1 MTLNVDG
8 RDVGT
13 QTAQVVGDPAI
24 EIADADRREQFEASM
39 ALHALH
45 ERADEA
51 MRAVTA
57 AYDQMAALRE
67 GLTLDEAEE
76 VPAAVTSRLDEL
88 DEALDPV
95 RRRFG
100 VDVVR
105 RFRQQNVRSQV
116 TRLKREVMSS
126 TSRPT
131 ETQVRRIGESR
142 TALGEAI
149 DEANTVIG
157 DVRSFYSELVEQGLY
172 PADLKQ
178 ISPIT
183 SGTRE

>member
-1 MTLNVDG
+1 
-8 RDVGT
+8 
-13 QTAQVVGDPAI
+13 
-24 EIADADRREQFEASM
+24 M

-57 AYDQMAALRE
+57 AYDQMSALRE
-67 GLTLDEAEE
+67 GLEVAED

-100 VDVVR
+100 VDVAR
-105 RFRQQNVRSQV
+105 EFRQQNVRSQV
-116 TRLKREVMSS
+116 TRLKRAVTSS

-131 ETQVRRIGESR
+131 ETQARRIGESR

-149 DEANTVIG
+149 DEANAVIG

-172 PADLKQ
+172 PTDLKQ

-183 SGTRE
+183 SGTRD